1 MASLLLSTDA
11 WDLCVDSKGNIA
23 VANEPYSN
31 AQDAACHLRLFKG
44 ELRYDTSQGM
54 PYEWQILGA
63 WPAPSV
69 LKAYMA
75 AQALL
80 ATGVATAMPIITSW
94 VNRAIGGA
102 VLVTNTSQATPGRP
116 VAAPFV
122 ISPGATSI

>member
-1 MASLLLSTDA
+1 MASLLLDVIT
-11 WDLCVDSKGNIA
+11 WDLCLDSKGNIA
-23 VANEPYSN
+23 VANEPYCN
-31 AQDAACHLRLFKG
+31 AQDAACHLRLFSG
-44 ELRYDTSQGM
+44 ELRYDITQGM
-54 PYEWQILGA
+54 PYEWQILGN

-80 ATGVATAMPIITSW
+80 ATGVTSARPIITSW
-94 VNRAIGGA
+94 ADRTIGGA
-102 VLVTNTSQATPGRP
+102 VIVGNTTQSKGPP